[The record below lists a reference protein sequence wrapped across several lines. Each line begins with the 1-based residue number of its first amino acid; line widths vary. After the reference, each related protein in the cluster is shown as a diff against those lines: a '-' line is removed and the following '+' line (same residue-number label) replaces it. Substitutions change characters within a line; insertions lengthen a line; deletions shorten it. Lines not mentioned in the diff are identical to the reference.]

1 MSLVPIIY
9 TSLLI
14 FSAFLLF
21 VIIVSYISYKAKAGE
36 RIPAHM
42 RYADPLGNRIIAQ
55 PIPVS
60 NYGTFKQIPVQNSIP
75 AKPAIKYSNPRQEQN
90 SNNNYSNAVQT
101 IQHSVKRATQLITEN
116 RGDLQNE
123 KNIHSSNRESYSQ
136 KRVTKSAPMSDRL
149 EILNRSA
156 NFKTSVSENDNS
168 TVKVRRYTSNG
179 DVNLLNFYSDRV
191 DMDSAAFSTPR
202 ISRAI

>member
-36 RIPAHM
+36 RIPVHV

-55 PIPVS
+55 PIPVN
-60 NYGTFKQIPVQNSIP
+60 NYGTFKQIPMQNSLSV
-75 AKPAIKYSNPRQEQN
+75 KPAIQYSNQMREQN
-90 SNNNYSNAVQT
+90 SNNNYSNAVHAM
-101 IQHSVKRATQLITEN
+101 QHSLKKDTQFVKEN
-116 RGDLQNE
+116 RDVLQDENY
-123 KNIHSSNRESYSQ
+123 IHSSNRESYPQ
-136 KRVTKSAPMSDRL
+136 KKVTKSVPMSNRL

-156 NFKTSVSENDNS
+156 NFKTSVLENDIS
-168 TVKVRRYTSNG
+168 TKRVHRYTNNG
-179 DVNLLNFYSDRV
+179 DVNLLNFYSDRA
-191 DMDSAAFSTPR
+191 DLDSAAFSTPR